1 MAKGKSVVVAMLVSL
16 VVGAVSGAGTS
27 MFLLTSDVLD
37 LTHNTGEVTVAEV
50 YTEES
55 KLIESYETVS
65 PAVLSII
72 ALQDLDAYY
81 NQYFWGPLDYYYQSY
96 EPSTSEE
103 DNYQE
108 VGGGTGFLVNADGL
122 AVTNRHVIAD
132 KTLEYVAYTSDGLR
146 FDVEILDIDE
156 NNDLAIFKLVA
167 AEDDEGYDMIGNFPY
182 IEFGDSDALKVG
194 QMVMAIG
201 NAFAEYDNTTTA
213 GIVSATGRDIVAA
226 DSIGRGTSELDGLI
240 QTDAAINPGNSGG
253 PLVNLDGQLIGVNTA
268 VDANAEGIGFAIP
281 VNDVSLIVD
290 AYNKY
295 GYIAYPYLGVMY
307 IMVNE
312 EADQKFDLGVTH
324 GAALVGDPAS
334 GQSAVVAGSPADE
347 AGLQARDIIL
357 EFDGIVID
365 DENQLDDV
373 IHSHSIGDEVVLKV
387 WRDGKEIEVTVVLGQ
402 TK

>member
-1 MAKGKSVVVAMLVSL
+1 MAQGKNVVVAMLVSL

-27 MFLLTSDVLD
+27 MYLLTSDVLD
-37 LTHNTGEVTVAEV
+37 LNAETESVVVSEV

-55 KLIESYETVS
+55 KLISAYETAS
-65 PAVLSII
+65 PAVVSII
-72 ALQDLDAYY
+72 AMQDLTAYY

-96 EPSTSEE
+96 DVAGEE
-103 DNYQE
+103 NLQE
-108 VGGGTGFLVNADGL
+108 VGGGTGFLINADGL
-122 AVTNRHVIAD
+122 AITNKHVIED
-132 KTLEYVAYTSDGLR
+132 QSLQYVAYTSDGLQ

-167 AEDDEGYDMIGNFPY
+167 SEEDEGYAMIGKFPY
-182 IEFGDSDALKVG
+182 LQFGDSDAIKVG

-213 GIVSATGRDIVAA
+213 GIVSATGREIIAS
-226 DSIGRGTSELDGLI
+226 DSFGRATSELDGLI

-253 PLVNLDGQLIGVNTA
+253 PLVDLSGKVIGINTA
-268 VDANAEGIGFAIP
+268 VDADAEGIGFAIP
-281 VNDVSLIVD
+281 VNDIVQIVN
-290 AYNKY
+290 AYNQY

-307 IMVNE
+307 VMVNA
-312 EADQKFDLGVTH
+312 EADQRLDLGVDY

-334 GQSAVVAGSPADE
+334 GEPAVVAGSPADD

-357 EFDGIVID
+357 EIDGVVID
-365 DENQLDDV
+365 EDNQLNDV
-373 IHSHSIGDEVVLKV
+373 LYTHSIGDEVTLKV
-387 WRDGKEIEVTVVLGQ
+387 WRDGKAIEVKVTLGQ

>member
-1 MAKGKSVVVAMLVSL
+1 MAQGKNVVVAMLVSV

-27 MFLLTSDVLD
+27 MYLLTSDVLD
-37 LTHNTGEVTVAEV
+37 LKSETESVVVAEV

-55 KLIESYETVS
+55 KLISAYETAS
-65 PAVLSII
+65 PAVVSII
-72 ALQDLDAYY
+72 AMQDLTAYY

-96 EPSTSEE
+96 ESTGEE
-103 DNYQE
+103 NLQE
-108 VGGGTGFLVNADGL
+108 VGGGTGFLINADGL
-122 AVTNRHVIAD
+122 AITNKHVIED
-132 KTLEYVAYTSDGLR
+132 QSLQYVAYTSDGLQ

-167 AEDDEGYDMIGNFPY
+167 SEEDEGYAMIGKFPY
-182 IEFGDSDALKVG
+182 LQFGDSDVIKVG

-213 GIVSATGRDIVAA
+213 GIVSATGREIIAS
-226 DSIGRGTSELDGLI
+226 DSFGRGISELDGLI

-253 PLVNLDGQLIGVNTA
+253 PLVDLSGKVIGINTA
-268 VDANAEGIGFAIP
+268 VDADAEGIGFAIP
-281 VNDVSLIVD
+281 VNDIVRIVN
-290 AYNKY
+290 AYNQY

-307 IMVNE
+307 VMVNA
-312 EADQKFDLGVTH
+312 EADQRLDLGVDY

-334 GQSAVVAGSPADE
+334 GEPAVVAGSPADD

-357 EFDGIVID
+357 EIDGVVINED
-365 DENQLDDV
+365 NQLNDV
-373 IHSHSIGDEVVLKV
+373 LYTHSIGDDITLKV
-387 WRDGKEIEVTVVLGQ
+387 FRDGKEIEVKVTLGQ